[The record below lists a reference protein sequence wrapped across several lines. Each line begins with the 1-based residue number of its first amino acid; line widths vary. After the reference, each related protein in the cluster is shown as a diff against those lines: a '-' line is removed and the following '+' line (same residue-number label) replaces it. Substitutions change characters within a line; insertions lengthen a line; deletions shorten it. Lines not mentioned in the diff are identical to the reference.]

1 MPGIAVESMQTT
13 CSGADYLFAARS
25 RRDHNRNY
33 EGIIEYEKIRSS
45 FFHISFNQDCACAC
59 TLLNVGLQGR
69 CGVASTMIP
78 KRFFSSTT
86 GLHLVLTIALS
97 LSCWS
102 YIRFER
108 YGLEI
113 RTSFRQV
120 SEALSISAKAR
131 VSIVRVAGW
140 IRLDS
145 KTNDVERPY
154 DREITS
160 IINNIDRLQ
169 ILEFLGPKEI
179 SLLRRTR
186 ELIKAHIMPI
196 AVSGRGYDRAL
207 RYADEVEQNL
217 ARISEFAAVHRREV
231 KGKEEFRR
239 TFTRSLWVFVLSL
252 VVLISGVMIIT
263 QNAEFEKRRNEYVR
277 SVALLH
283 AHMTRSRVAALRLFL
298 DYFNDQRSPAPEM
311 LRAALEA
318 VKELE
323 GISSG
328 LVRIVNSERDA
339 HTEALGELLQGIR
352 VPLDTEIGLEIES
365 NAKFLHV
372 SAIQVHLVVE
382 ELVNNAVSAVVG
394 TQTKQITIRARLLN
408 RHFSFANKL
417 LIQVADT
424 GGGMTSDIL
433 DKAATP
439 FFSTRAGSHVGLGLT
454 SCIEMVKAM
463 RGKVKIASTPGVGT
477 VVSVLLPLNQR

>member
-1 MPGIAVESMQTT
+1 
-13 CSGADYLFAARS
+13 
-25 RRDHNRNY
+25 
-33 EGIIEYEKIRSS
+33 
-45 FFHISFNQDCACAC
+45 
-59 TLLNVGLQGR
+59 
-69 CGVASTMIP
+69 MIP
-78 KRFFSSTT
+78 KQFFSSTT
-86 GLHLVLTIALS
+86 GLYLVLTIALS

-102 YIRFER
+102 FIRFER
-108 YGLEI
+108 YGLEN
-113 RTSFRQV
+113 RRSATQV
-120 SEALSISAKAR
+120 SEALSLSAKAR
-131 VSIVRVAGW
+131 VGIVRVAGW

-145 KTNDVERPY
+145 KTNDVEPPY
-154 DREITS
+154 DREITL

-169 ILEFLGPKEI
+169 MLGFLRPQEI
-179 SLLRRTR
+179 SLLHQTR
-186 ELIKAHIMPI
+186 DLVMAHIMPI
-196 AVSGRGYDRAL
+196 AVSGRGYDQAL
-207 RYADEVEQNL
+207 RYADEVEENL
-217 ARISEFAAVHRREV
+217 ARISDVAAVHRREV
-231 KGKEEFRR
+231 KEKAEFKRTLRR
-239 TFTRSLWVFVLSL
+239 RYFAFVLIL
-252 VVLISGVMIIT
+252 VVLISGAILIT
-263 QNAEFEKRRNEYVR
+263 QNAEFEKRRNGYVR

-283 AHMTRSRVAALRLFL
+283 SHMTRSRIAALRLFL

-323 GISSG
+323 AINSG

-365 NAKFLHV
+365 NAKYLQV
-372 SAIQVHLVVE
+372 SAIQVHLIVE
-382 ELVNNAVSAVVG
+382 ELVNNAVTAVAG
-394 TQTKQITIRARLLN
+394 KQTKQITIRARLLN

-417 LIQVADT
+417 LIQVADR

-463 RGKVKIASTPGVGT
+463 QGKVKIDSTPGVGT

>member
-1 MPGIAVESMQTT
+1 
-13 CSGADYLFAARS
+13 
-25 RRDHNRNY
+25 
-33 EGIIEYEKIRSS
+33 
-45 FFHISFNQDCACAC
+45 
-59 TLLNVGLQGR
+59 
-69 CGVASTMIP
+69 MIP

-86 GLHLVLTIALS
+86 GLYLVLTIALS

-102 YIRFER
+102 FIRFER
-108 YGLEI
+108 YGLEN
-113 RTSFRQV
+113 RRSATQV
-120 SEALSISAKAR
+120 SEALSLSAKAR
-131 VSIVRVAGW
+131 VGIVRVAGW

-145 KTNDVERPY
+145 KTNDVEPPY
-154 DREITS
+154 DREITL

-169 ILEFLGPKEI
+169 MLGFLRPQEI
-179 SLLRRTR
+179 SLLHQTR
-186 ELIKAHIMPI
+186 DLVMAHIMPI
-196 AVSGRGYDRAL
+196 AVSGRGYDQAL
-207 RYADEVEQNL
+207 RYADEVEENL
-217 ARISEFAAVHRREV
+217 ARISDVAAVHRREV
-231 KGKEEFRR
+231 KEKAEFKRTLRR
-239 TFTRSLWVFVLSL
+239 RYFAFVLIL
-252 VVLISGVMIIT
+252 VVLISGAILIT
-263 QNAEFEKRRNEYVR
+263 QNAEFEKRRNGYVR

-283 AHMTRSRVAALRLFL
+283 SHMTRSRIAALRLFL

-323 GISSG
+323 AINSG

-365 NAKFLHV
+365 NAKYLQV
-372 SAIQVHLVVE
+372 SAIQVHLIVE
-382 ELVNNAVSAVVG
+382 ELVNNAVTAVAG
-394 TQTKQITIRARLLN
+394 KQTKQITIRARLLN

-417 LIQVADT
+417 LIQVADR

-463 RGKVKIASTPGVGT
+463 QGKVKIDSTPGVGT

>member
-1 MPGIAVESMQTT
+1 M
-13 CSGADYLFAARS
+13 
-25 RRDHNRNY
+25 
-33 EGIIEYEKIRSS
+33 
-45 FFHISFNQDCACAC
+45 
-59 TLLNVGLQGR
+59 
-69 CGVASTMIP
+69 
-78 KRFFSSTT
+78 
-86 GLHLVLTIALS
+86 
-97 LSCWS
+97 
-102 YIRFER
+102 
-108 YGLEI
+108 
-113 RTSFRQV
+113 
-120 SEALSISAKAR
+120 SAKAR
-131 VSIVRVAGW
+131 VGIVRVAGW

-145 KTNDVERPY
+145 KTNDVEPPY
-154 DREITS
+154 DREITL

-169 ILEFLGPKEI
+169 MLGFLRPQEI
-179 SLLRRTR
+179 SLLHQTR
-186 ELIKAHIMPI
+186 DLVMAHIMPI
-196 AVSGRGYDRAL
+196 AVSGRGYDQAL
-207 RYADEVEQNL
+207 RYADEVEENL
-217 ARISEFAAVHRREV
+217 ARISDVAAVHRREV
-231 KGKEEFRR
+231 KEKEEFKRTLRR
-239 TFTRSLWVFVLSL
+239 RYFAFVLIL
-252 VVLISGVMIIT
+252 VVLISGAILIT
-263 QNAEFEKRRNEYVR
+263 QNAEFEKRRNGYVR

-283 AHMTRSRVAALRLFL
+283 SHMTRSRIAALRLFL

-323 GISSG
+323 AINSG

-365 NAKFLHV
+365 NAKYLQV
-372 SAIQVHLVVE
+372 SAIQVHLIVE
-382 ELVNNAVSAVVG
+382 ELVNNAVTAVAG
-394 TQTKQITIRARLLN
+394 KQTKQITIRARLLN

-417 LIQVADT
+417 LIQVADR

-463 RGKVKIASTPGVGT
+463 QGKVKIDSTPGVGT

>member
-1 MPGIAVESMQTT
+1 M
-13 CSGADYLFAARS
+13 
-25 RRDHNRNY
+25 
-33 EGIIEYEKIRSS
+33 
-45 FFHISFNQDCACAC
+45 
-59 TLLNVGLQGR
+59 
-69 CGVASTMIP
+69 
-78 KRFFSSTT
+78 
-86 GLHLVLTIALS
+86 LTIALS

-102 YIRFER
+102 FIRFER
-108 YGLEI
+108 YGLEN
-113 RTSFRQV
+113 RRSATQV
-120 SEALSISAKAR
+120 SEALSLSAKAR
-131 VSIVRVAGW
+131 VGIVRVAGW

-145 KTNDVERPY
+145 KTNDVEPPY
-154 DREITS
+154 DREITL

-169 ILEFLGPKEI
+169 MLGFLRPQEI
-179 SLLRRTR
+179 SLLHQTR
-186 ELIKAHIMPI
+186 DLVMAHIMPI
-196 AVSGRGYDRAL
+196 AVSGRGYDQAL
-207 RYADEVEQNL
+207 RYADEVEENL
-217 ARISEFAAVHRREV
+217 ARISDVAAVHRREV
-231 KGKEEFRR
+231 KEKAEFKRTLRR
-239 TFTRSLWVFVLSL
+239 RYFAFVLIL
-252 VVLISGVMIIT
+252 VVLISGAILIT
-263 QNAEFEKRRNEYVR
+263 QNAEFEKRRNGYVR

-283 AHMTRSRVAALRLFL
+283 SHMTRSRIAALRLFL

-323 GISSG
+323 AINSG

-365 NAKFLHV
+365 NAKYLQV
-372 SAIQVHLVVE
+372 SAIQVHLIVE
-382 ELVNNAVSAVVG
+382 ELVNNAVTAVAG
-394 TQTKQITIRARLLN
+394 KQTKQITIRARLLN

-417 LIQVADT
+417 LIQVADR

-463 RGKVKIASTPGVGT
+463 QGKVKIDSTPGVGT